1 MIELTKRIVFT
12 ATLVLAST
20 IAAWAAPSAPLT
32 TLHAAATLTNAEA
45 SKSLPVSFEAT
56 VTYFRSFDKDL
67 FVQGGGDAIYVHAS
81 TTLKL
86 TPGDRIRVTGTMH
99 DSFRPYVESSD
110 ILFLGHGALPKPA
123 HPSFAQMIRS
133 DTDCKFVTVRAF
145 VLSADL
151 IPDRRAPTPVIFL
164 RMTIDGAPADAN
176 IDSDDEIA
184 TKDLLGSV
192 VQITGTVSGEFDNK
206 MQQTGIL
213 FHIQSLEGVKILKH
227 ASFDPW
233 SLPVTPMDQII
244 TGYQVANNSARLHVQ
259 GTITYYEPGTALVL
273 QNGSKSLWIAT
284 KSYSPLR
291 IGNLASAIGFPDV
304 QNGFLTLTRSE
315 VRDSSIPAP
324 ITPSLFTWRELALG
338 GNEGHGHVFDLISVE
353 GQVVTEVR
361 QATED
366 EYVINSDGHLFSAIL
381 RHPVDLL
388 PATLAPMQGISPGA
402 RVRVTGI
409 CMLTD
414 ANPFNGEVP
423 FNILMRGLDDIQIV
437 TQPPWLNL
445 QHLRLIIGL
454 LVAIVLAMGMRGWLL
469 AYKNRRN
476 IVSLAYMEQR
486 RARILED
493 INHSRPLAGTLER
506 ITELVSMRL
515 NGAACWCR
523 VADGASLGNQP
534 ARLSASSL
542 RIVERP
548 LPSRS
553 GQPLGSLFAA
563 FDAQTKPCPA
573 EQEALAMAAAL
584 ATLAIETSRLYS
596 DLVHRSEFD
605 LLTDVQNRFV
615 MEKKLV
621 AMIHA
626 ARQSAGVFG
635 LIYIDLDQFKR
646 VNDVYGHLVGDL
658 YLQEVA
664 QRMKRQLR
672 PGDTLARLGGDE
684 FAVLVPVVH
693 SRDEVEEIAT
703 RLEFSFHEPFIRD
716 GCVIPGSASV
726 GVALYPEDAD
736 TVEALLSAADASM
749 YVDKYTRMGKSRA
762 EQALDEDEFAR
773 KTRP

>member
-1 MIELTKRIVFT
+1 MTKRIV
-12 ATLVLAST
+12 AAVALVLACV
-20 IAAWAAPSAPLT
+20 AAAEAAPPAPLT
-32 TLHAAATLTNAEA
+32 TLHAAATLSNAEA
-45 SKSLPVSFEAT
+45 SKRLPVSFEAT
-56 VTYFRSFDKDL
+56 VTYFRSYDKDL
-67 FVQGGGDAIYVHAS
+67 FVQEGGDAIYVHANTS
-81 TTLKL
+81 LEL

-110 ILFLGHGALPKPA
+110 ILRLGHGALPKPG

-133 DTDCKFVTVRAF
+133 DTDCKFVTVHAF

-151 IPDRRAPTPVIFL
+151 IPDRRSPTPAIFL
-164 RMTIDGAPADAN
+164 RMSVDGAPADAN
-176 IDSDDEIA
+176 VDGDDENA
-184 TKDLLGSV
+184 LKDLLGSE

-213 FHIQSLEGVKILKH
+213 FHIQSLDGVKILKH
-227 ASFDPW
+227 ATSDPW
-233 SLPVTPMDQII
+233 SLPITPMDRII
-244 TGYQVANNSARLHVQ
+244 AGYQTANNSERLRVQ

-273 QNGSKSLWIAT
+273 QDGSKSIWIAT
-284 KSYSPLR
+284 ESYSPLR

-315 VRDSSIPAP
+315 VLDSSIQAP
-324 ITPSLFTWRELALG
+324 VIPSLFTWRELALG
-338 GNEGHGHVFDLISVE
+338 GNEGHGHAFDLVSVE

-366 EYVINSDGHLFSAIL
+366 EYVIDSDGHLFSAVI
-381 RHPVDLL
+381 RHPLRL
-388 PATLAPMQGISPGA
+388 QPATLAPMRGIPPGA

-423 FNILMRGLDDIQIV
+423 FNILMRGVDDIQIV
-437 TQPPWLNL
+437 SQPPWLNL
-445 QHLRLIIGL
+445 HHLWLIVGL
-454 LVAIVLAMGMRGWLL
+454 LLAIVLVMGMRGWLL
-469 AYKNRRN
+469 GYKNRRN

-506 ITELVSMRL
+506 ITELVSVRL
-515 NGAACWCR
+515 NGAACWCH
-523 VADGASLGNQP
+523 VAEGATLGNRP
-534 ARLSASSL
+534 ARLSAASL
-542 RIVERP
+542 RTVEHP
-548 LPSRS
+548 IPSRS

-563 FDAQTKPCPA
+563 FDARTKPSIA
-573 EQEALAMAAAL
+573 EREALAMAAAL
-584 ATLAIETSRLYS
+584 ATLAIETSRLYT

-615 MEKKLV
+615 MEKKLT

-635 LIYIDLDQFKR
+635 LIYIDLNQFKR
-646 VNDVYGHLVGDL
+646 VNDVHGHLVGDL

-693 SRDEVEEIAT
+693 NRDEVEEIAA
-703 RLEFSFHEPFIRD
+703 RLESCFDEPFARD
-716 GCVIPGSASV
+716 ECVIHGSASV
-726 GVALYPEDAD
+726 GVALYPEDAE
-736 TVEALLSAADASM
+736 TLETLLSAADASM
-749 YVDKYTRMGKSRA
+749 YVAKYTRMGKSRSA
-762 EQALDEDEFAR
+762 EALDEDDLVNKDR
-773 KTRP
+773 S

>member
-1 MIELTKRIVFT
+1 M
-12 ATLVLAST
+12 VLARVV
-20 IAAWAAPSAPLT
+20 AAGAAPPAPPI

-45 SKSLPVSFEAT
+45 SKRLPVSFEAT

-67 FVQGGGDAIYVHAS
+67 FVQEGGDAIYVHANTS
-81 TTLKL
+81 LKL

-110 ILFLGHGALPKPA
+110 ILRLGHGALPKPE

-133 DTDCKFVTVRAF
+133 DTDCKFVTVHAF

-151 IPDRRAPTPVIFL
+151 IPDRRSPTPAIFL
-164 RMTIDGAPADAN
+164 RMSVDGAPADAN
-176 IDSDDEIA
+176 VDSDDENA
-184 TKDLLGSV
+184 LKDLLGSE

-206 MQQTGIL
+206 MQQTGLL
-213 FHIQSLEGVKILKH
+213 FHIQSLDGVKILKH
-227 ASFDPW
+227 ASSDPW
-233 SLPVTPMDQII
+233 SLPVTPMDHII
-244 TGYQVANNSARLHVQ
+244 TGYQTANNSERLRVQ

-273 QNGSKSLWIAT
+273 QDGSKSLWIAT
-284 KSYSPLR
+284 ESYSPLR

-315 VRDSSIPAP
+315 VQDSSIQAP
-324 ITPSLFTWRELALG
+324 VVPSLFTWRELALG
-338 GNEGHGHVFDLISVE
+338 GNEGHSRAFDLVSVE

-366 EYVINSDGHLFSAIL
+366 EYVIDSDGHLFSAIL
-381 RHPVDLL
+381 RHPVRLQ
-388 PATLAPMQGISPGA
+388 PATLAPMRGIPPGA

-437 TQPPWLNL
+437 AQPPWLNL
-445 QHLRLIIGL
+445 HHLRLIVGL
-454 LVAIVLAMGMRGWLL
+454 LLAIVLVMGMRGWLL
-469 AYKNRRN
+469 GYKNRRN
-476 IVSLAYMEQR
+476 IVSLAYVEQR

-506 ITELVSMRL
+506 ITELVSVRL
-515 NGAACWCR
+515 NGAACWCH
-523 VADGASLGNQP
+523 VAEGATLGNQP
-534 ARLSASSL
+534 ARLSAASL
-542 RIVERP
+542 RTVEHP
-548 LPSRS
+548 IPSRS

-563 FDAQTKPCPA
+563 FDARTKPSIA
-573 EQEALAMAAAL
+573 EREALAMAAAL
-584 ATLAIETSRLYS
+584 ATLAIETSRLYT

-615 MEKKLV
+615 MEKKLT

-635 LIYIDLDQFKR
+635 LIYIDLNQFKL
-646 VNDVYGHLVGDL
+646 VNDVHGHLVGDL

-693 SRDEVEEIAT
+693 NRDEVEEIAV
-703 RLEFSFHEPFIRD
+703 RLEFCFHEPFVRD
-716 GCVIPGSASV
+716 ECVIHGSASV
-726 GVALYPEDAD
+726 GVALYPEDAE
-736 TVEALLSAADASM
+736 TLETLLSAADASM

-762 EQALDEDEFAR
+762 GEALDEDVLVNKVR
-773 KTRP
+773 S